1 MPRTNLRPLLA
12 LPLLLCLYPRSARA
26 GGFLIYE
33 HGAAATGMAD
43 ARSALA
49 DDPSTLYY
57 NPAGITELPA
67 LQLSLGATG
76 IVPVIHYQAAGVS
89 ESPRRYVGYRDGRYV
104 ELPVNDGENSTDAK
118 LRGFTPI
125 HLYASF
131 RPKDL
136 PLAFGISLN
145 NPFGLGTYWPGDWDG
160 RFITTETEIQTF
172 FLQPVVAVDLAR
184 ILSWDRHIKLSF
196 AAGYQGVYG
205 TARLSKRLDLRVGEA
220 LSLGEVRDGEG
231 EMRLLGDALGH
242 GFLLALRAEFPRLFA
257 FGITLRSA
265 IRMPFSGEAKF
276 SFNPAGER
284 TLELAR
290 LVFPESTT
298 GRVTMVLPWNLN
310 LGVAFLGL
318 PKFTLAADVYVAF
331 FESYDSLSVTFDCV
345 EQGRCSETLNGDP
358 IRKDWGK
365 SVQLSLGAE
374 YRPTDSL
381 AVRGGF
387 GLVSSPVPEKT
398 YDPALPDGMRTLL
411 ALGGGWRGERF
422 GADIA
427 YMLAFWKGEKQNE
440 VGSGDLL
447 NPEGRANGTYTTL
460 SHILALT
467 LSARF

>member
-1 MPRTNLRPLLA
+1 MSTPSKTRAWTLFLFAILWT
-12 LPLLLCLYPRSARA
+12 ARATA

-49 DDPSTLYY
+49 DDPSALYY
-57 NPAGITELPA
+57 SPAGIAELPG

-76 IVPVIHYQAAGVS
+76 IVPVIHYQAAGPS
-89 ESPRRYVGYRDGRYV
+89 ASPRGYTGYRDGRYV

-125 HLYASF
+125 HLYASY
-131 RPKDL
+131 RLEKA
-136 PLAFGISLN
+136 PLAFGLSLN
-145 NPFGLGTYWPGDWDG
+145 NPFGLGTFWPGGWDG
-160 RFITTETEIQTF
+160 RFIATETEIQTF
-172 FLQPVVAVDLAR
+172 FLQPVVALDLAR
-184 ILSWDRHIKLSF
+184 LLSWERHVRLSF

-205 TARLSKRLDLRVGEA
+205 TARLAKRIDLRVGEA
-220 LSLGEVRDGEG
+220 LSLGEAQGGEG
-231 EMRLLGDALGH
+231 EMRLLGDAVGH
-242 GFLLALRAEFPRLFA
+242 GFVLALRAEFPRLFA
-257 FGITLRSA
+257 FGLTVRSA
-265 IRMPFSGEAKF
+265 VRLPFSGEASF
-276 SFNPAGER
+276 SFNPAGAR

-290 LVFPESTT
+290 LVFPEHTT
-298 GRVTMVLPWNLN
+298 GRVAMVLPWNLN

-318 PKFTLAADVYVAF
+318 ARFTLAADVYVAF
-331 FESYDSLSVTFDCV
+331 FESYDQLEVTFDCV
-345 EQGRCSETLNGDP
+345 EEGRCSDTLNGDP

-365 SVQLSLGAE
+365 SIQLSLGAE
-374 YRPTDSL
+374 YRPSDSI
-381 AVRGGF
+381 AVRAGF
-387 GLVSSPVPEKT
+387 GLVSSPVPADT
-398 YDPALPDGMRTLL
+398 YDPSLPDGMRTLL

-427 YMLAFWKGEKQNE
+427 YMLAFWKGEKDNT